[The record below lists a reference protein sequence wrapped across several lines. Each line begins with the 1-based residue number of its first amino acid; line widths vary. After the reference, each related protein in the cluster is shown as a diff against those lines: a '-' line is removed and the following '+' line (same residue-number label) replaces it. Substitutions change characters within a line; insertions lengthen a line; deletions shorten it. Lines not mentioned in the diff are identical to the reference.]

1 MASGGR
7 AETGGFHRERYG
19 WRALWGFAAYERR
32 LKQASFIIKHH
43 QGRLKKHVKHQSSG
57 INGKRRWNFYQSHQT
72 SSTSSIIHWKSM
84 QLLWYQFVF
93 FHGVFPTLSQVLKA
107 LPPPA
112 KAVKI
117 VATVMALKGFLDTWK
132 TRKNRLHQ
140 KKDSLL
146 TLPAQ
151 QESYQLKKVL

>member
-1 MASGGR
+1 MKLLPKSSDIINIIN
-7 AETGGFHRERYG
+7 HP
-19 WRALWGFAAYERR
+19 
-32 LKQASFIIKHH
+32 LKEHA
-43 QGRLKKHVKHQSSG
+43 
-57 INGKRRWNFYQSHQT
+57 T
-72 SSTSSIIHWKSM
+72 SLIPVR
-84 QLLWYQFVF
+84 FF

-117 VATVMALKGFLDTWK
+117 VATVMALKGYLDTWK

-151 QESYQLKKVL
+151 QESYQLKKVLYKIYIYYNILYEYLKIYLEKI